1 VKILLIGSGGREHA
15 LAWALHRDDPRI
27 ELFTAPGNAG
37 TARFGTNLAISATD
51 LDGLLAW
58 AQVEKPD
65 FTIVGPEAPLCA
77 GVVDRFEA
85 AGFPIFGPNQA
96 AARLEGSKV
105 FTKEFL
111 LRHHLPTAPG
121 RGFTDATE
129 ALAYSREHDTFPQV
143 LKADGLA
150 SGKGVIIA
158 QDGEESAATIWR
170 IMEDR
175 IFGEAGNAMVI
186 EEFLPGRE
194 MSVHVLTD
202 GISHVM
208 LPIAQDHKKLGE
220 GDTGPNTGGMGAYA
234 PAPFATEELQ
244 ARIAREI
251 VDPVVA
257 ALRRDGIDFRGILY
271 IGLIWTKDGPQIL
284 EFNVR
289 GGDPETQ
296 VLLPLIDTPL
306 VEIFQAVREQRL
318 GKLDV
323 RLNSRHAVTIVLAAA
338 GYPGTPETGAII
350 DGLEADQPSSF
361 VFHGGTKWEGQYV
374 AVSGGRVLTV
384 TAWAAD
390 LASARDAA
398 YRRAAKIRTQ
408 PAVPFCSPA
417 WRPCRFSA
425 PGRCPRPIRSS
436 RRCRYSSRAMSI
448 FLICKSIPA
457 KGWRTWL
464 VLRATKSPCNPP
476 PSARTCRRRSWP
488 RFCPTKWSIA
498 APPRSVRPRPGPI
511 WRASWANGGGRASRE
526 SCST

>member
-15 LAWALHRDDPRI
+15 LAWSLHRDEPRL

-37 TARFGTNLAISATD
+37 TARFGTNLALAATD
-51 LDGLLAW
+51 LDGLVKW
-58 AQVEKPD
+58 ARDEKPRL
-65 FTIVGPEAPLCA
+65 TIVGPEAPLCA
-77 GVVDRFEA
+77 GIVDRFEA
-85 AGFPIFGPNQA
+85 AGLPIFGPNQS
-96 AARLEGSKV
+96 AARLEASKV

-111 LRHHLPTAPG
+111 LRHQLPTAPG
-121 RGFTDATE
+121 RGFTDAAE

-158 QDGEESAATIWR
+158 QDAEEAAATTWR
-170 IMEDR
+170 IMEEK
-175 IFGEAGNAMVI
+175 IFGDAGSAMVI

-202 GISHVM
+202 GISRVM
-208 LPIAQDHKKLGE
+208 LPIAQDHKKFGE

-251 VDPVVA
+251 VDPVIA

-271 IGLIWTKDGPQIL
+271 IGLIWAKDGPKIL

-306 VEIFQAVREQRL
+306 VDIFQAVREQRL

-323 RLNSRHAVTIVLAAA
+323 RLNSQHAVAIVLAAA
-338 GYPGTPETGAII
+338 GYPGTVETGALIN
-350 DGLEADQPSSF
+350 GLEADQPDTF

-384 TAWAAD
+384 TAWADD
-390 LASARDAA
+390 LATARDLA
-398 YRRAAKIRTQ
+398 YRRAGKIRFAGCQ
-408 PAVPFCSPA
+408 Y
-417 WRPCRFSA
+417 
-425 PGRCPRPIRSS
+425 
-436 RRCRYSSRAMSI
+436 RRD
-448 FLICKSIPA
+448 
-457 KGWRTWL
+457 
-464 VLRATKSPCNPP
+464 
-476 PSARTCRRRSWP
+476 
-488 RFCPTKWSIA
+488 IA
-498 APPRSVRPRPGPI
+498 ARLTL
-511 WRASWANGGGRASRE
+511 E
-526 SCST
+526 

>member
-1 VKILLIGSGGREHA
+1 MKILLIGSGGREHA
-15 LAWALHRDDPRI
+15 LAWALHRDNPRL

-37 TARFGTNLAISATD
+37 TARFGTNLPLAATD
-51 LDGLLAW
+51 LDGLVKW
-58 AQVEKPD
+58 AVEEKPD
-65 FTIVGPEAPLCA
+65 LTVVGPEAPLCA

-85 AGFPIFGPNQA
+85 AGLPIFGPNRA

-111 LRHHLPTAPG
+111 LRHGLPTAPG
-121 RGFTDATE
+121 RGFTDAAA
-129 ALAYSREHDTFPQV
+129 ALAYSRENATFPQV
-143 LKADGLA
+143 IKADGLA

-158 QDGEESAATIWR
+158 QDAAEASAAIR
-170 IMEDR
+170 HIMEEKV
-175 IFGEAGNAMVI
+175 FGDAGNAMLI

-234 PAPFATEELQ
+234 PAPFATPDLQ

-251 VDPVVA
+251 VEPVLA
-257 ALRRDGIDFRGILY
+257 ALRHDGIDFRGILY
-271 IGLIWTKDGPQIL
+271 IGLIWTKTGPQIL

-296 VLLPLIDTPL
+296 VLLPIIDTPL
-306 VEIFQAVREQRL
+306 LEILQAVREQRL

-338 GYPGTPETGAII
+338 GYPATPESGALIN
-350 DGLEADQPSSF
+350 GLEADQPDSF

-384 TAWAAD
+384 TAWASD
-390 LASARDAA
+390 LATARDLA
-398 YRRAAKIRTQ
+398 YRRVAKISFAGCQ
-408 PAVPFCSPA
+408 Y
-417 WRPCRFSA
+417 
-425 PGRCPRPIRSS
+425 
-436 RRCRYSSRAMSI
+436 RRD
-448 FLICKSIPA
+448 
-457 KGWRTWL
+457 
-464 VLRATKSPCNPP
+464 
-476 PSARTCRRRSWP
+476 
-488 RFCPTKWSIA
+488 IA
-498 APPRSVRPRPGPI
+498 ARLTL
-511 WRASWANGGGRASRE
+511 E
-526 SCST
+526 